1 MKLGKEEIISQTR
14 DPEDPTEEVPS
25 ERPPWR
31 PPEWEYHRLK
41 TPDRAPVTA
50 SVLNEQGRLGWE
62 LVSVLHVG
70 GEINYIFKRMK

>member
-1 MKLGKEEIISQTR
+1 MKTASEEIKEQ
-14 DPEDPTEEVPS
+14 EEKGQDLPKCA
-25 ERPPWR
+25 PWR

-41 TPDRAPVTA
+41 TPDRQPVTA
-50 SVLNEQGRLGWE
+50 SVLNDQGRLGWE

>member
-1 MKLGKEEIISQTR
+1 MKTKEFIPQSG
-14 DPEDPTEEVPS
+14 DPEDPVDIPS
-25 ERPPWR
+25 EAPPWK

-50 SVLNEQGRLGWE
+50 SVLNEQGRQGWE

>member
-1 MKLGKEEIISQTR
+1 MKTDNDKEM
-14 DPEDPTEEVPS
+14 EENFEQRASDLPDQS
-25 ERPPWR
+25 TPWK

>member
-1 MKLGKEEIISQTR
+1 MKTANDKEMKENFEQRAS
-14 DPEDPTEEVPS
+14 DLPDS
-25 ERPPWR
+25 APWK

>member
-1 MKLGKEEIISQTR
+1 MTPKEEIIPETG
-14 DPEDPTEEVPS
+14 DPEDPTEAA
-25 ERPPWR
+25 PWR

-70 GEINYIFKRMK
+70 GEINYIFKRMRLVG